1 MGLVKKL
8 ILVCFT
14 ALAVISGG
22 ASPAFADDDSGG
34 LVDDMRNG
42 AMESVKECMEK
53 NPDAAEELIQVAK
66 DEDKN
71 NANVMA
77 SLLNHR
83 NFSACSYGHMGNK
96 AIKKGVSSAASAFWG
111 DPVGDF
117 TKAVMEGNS
126 EAFEWALTFW
136 MNTPTAG
143 PDAEKNI
150 KGVENIVYAAAGFGL
165 VASFIFGGMRMAAN
179 RRMGIQDG
187 LEDQGEVVLKWLVF
201 SIAIPAFAPA
211 AIMASDKVAEEI
223 MKQFGAPD
231 QLADFASLSE
241 GIAGPVIM
249 LVLAGICLAGSIMQL
264 IALITR
270 VLVFPLVIGFM
281 PLFASFSFSER
292 GKQGLEHLVAY
303 GLAIILF
310 KPVSAI
316 LYCVVLWNINQGDGE
331 DLATAGINVLMLALA
346 GFSAPALMRA
356 LVPAVAQGGGGSAGG
371 MAMAAGSTVGAIGG
385 AVGGIGSRMAGAVG
399 KGAGAAGAGA
409 AGAAGGGG
417 TGSVGGG
424 AGPGSAGG
432 PSGGGGGGGPAG
444 PRTGGSGGGGFG
456 SGATAAGAGAAG
468 GGGAGGARPASGGA
482 GGSRG
487 GSTAGGAAASQGRGS
502 AGARTAAGGGATRGG
517 STAAGGRG
525 ASGGKSAGRAMAPS
539 GGAGG
544 ARPAGGGGAGGSSQ
558 RGGSKILAAA
568 ARGGYTGASGGNG
581 GASGMAAG
589 AGHASAAAG
598 VGAQRTQKILDDS
611 VGVQGSYVGQIHR

>member
-53 NPDAAEELIQVAK
+53 NPDAAEELMQVAK

-385 AVGGIGSRMAGAVG
+385 AVGGIGGRMAGAVG

-417 TGSVGGG
+417 TG
-424 AGPGSAGG
+424 PGSAGG
-432 PSGGGGGGGPAG
+432 PSGGGGGGPAG

-456 SGATAAGAGAAG
+456 FGATAAGAGAAG
-468 GGGAGGARPASGGA
+468 GGGGGARPAGGAAGGA
-482 GGSRG
+482 GGARG

-517 STAAGGRG
+517 STAAGSRG
-525 ASGGKSAGRAMAPS
+525 ASGGKSAGRAMAP
-539 GGAGG
+539 AG
-544 ARPAGGGGAGGSSQ
+544 GGGGAGGSSQ

-568 ARGGYTGASGGNG
+568 ARGGYTGASGSSRG
-581 GASGMAAG
+581 GAGGMAAG

>member
-1 MGLVKKL
+1 MAALKKL
-8 ILVCFT
+8 LLILFAICAAGAAT
-14 ALAVISGG
+14 PHAHAEGALDKWSDQVQDCVDGEGDWGDRNQGTGLDKLSDWAREKGEDSWQGKLQRGNCWVANGLEHPGSALSAG
-22 ASPAFADDDSGG
+22 AS
-34 LVDDMRNG
+34 
-42 AMESVKECMEK
+42 K
-53 NPDAAEELIQVAK
+53 
-66 DEDKN
+66 
-71 NANVMA
+71 
-77 SLLNHR
+77 
-83 NFSACSYGHMGNK
+83 
-96 AIKKGVSSAASAFWG
+96 FWG

-136 MNTPTAG
+136 MDTPTAG

-211 AIMASDKVAEEI
+211 AIMASDTVAEEI

-231 QLADFASLSE
+231 QLAEFASLSE

>member
-53 NPDAAEELIQVAK
+53 NPDAAEELMQVAK

>member
-53 NPDAAEELIQVAK
+53 NPDAAEELMQVAK

-136 MNTPTAG
+136 MDTPTAG